1 MFGEMK
7 SGRNEQNYGDGPR
20 SPHDAALSPPDLVI
34 MAREVSFDSVIPHVS
49 ASTCDEEPWLMNT
62 RSPML
67 EAAA

>member
-34 MAREVSFDSVIPHVS
+34 MAREVSFDSVHPSRVS
-49 ASTCDEEPWLMNT
+49 LDLRRRALAHEH
-62 RSPML
+62 
-67 EAAA
+67 